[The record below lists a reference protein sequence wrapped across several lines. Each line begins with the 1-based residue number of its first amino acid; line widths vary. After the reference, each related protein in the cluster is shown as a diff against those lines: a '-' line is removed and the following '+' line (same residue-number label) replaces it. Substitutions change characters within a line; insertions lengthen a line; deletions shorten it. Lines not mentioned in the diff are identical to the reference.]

1 MHPRIEKS
9 GHATIR
15 LPQGEA
21 LACNVQNISEAG
33 AELLLDDQ
41 KVIPV
46 RFWLSVPEH
55 ELLRE
60 CMVYCFSGSRI
71 SVKFLACD
79 P

>member
-1 MHPRIEKS
+1 MHPSIENG

-15 LPQGEA
+15 LPQGGA
-21 LACNVQNISEAG
+21 LACNIENISDAG

-46 RFWLSVPEH
+46 RFWLSAPEQ

-71 SVKFLACD
+71 SVKFLASN